1 MQGTQD
7 RKSPLKNEQ
16 SRWEATDHFSD
27 RAWRPGLKPRQEQEG
42 IQRVSRLIKGKNVF
56 LLQGKDIEFYSYC
69 VQIRAGIVYYRLN
82 FPPLTFKYRCHLWEI
97 LGYKTRNNYCEVR
110 YIKEV
115 PRKRWVWALKHLTW
129 ASILWGKNCMTQFP
143 QVGSN
148 YTSKVHHDENKGKYH
163 WIWLSARVPWGCEP
177 YENICVS
184 VQSHIFLG
192 KEPVAFIVI

>member
-1 MQGTQD
+1 MSTPIPGATQVLEMQGTQD

-129 ASILWGKNCMTQFP
+129 ASIL
-143 QVGSN
+143 VGE
-148 YTSKVHHDENKGKYH
+148 KLHDPISPSRIKLHKQGASWWK
-163 WIWLSARVPWGCEP
+163 
-177 YENICVS
+177 
-184 VQSHIFLG
+184 
-192 KEPVAFIVI
+192 